1 MSLVQFQFE
10 SQYLGI
16 NTNINVILPDKPRD
30 QEPAQF
36 YGSGKKYR
44 VLWLLH
50 GTFGDYSDWLR
61 KSNIELY
68 ACERDLIVVMPSGMN
83 ANYENWPNFT
93 LGYMMYNYLFDELMP
108 LIYNWF
114 PASGDPKD
122 NFIAGLSMGGR
133 GTLRYFL
140 SHPEKFAGAATMS
153 FVPVDYDLSENAEKL
168 DRIAAADRKML
179 ESHACTS
186 EGELNNW
193 SRDLRQRND
202 MDAWGGKEAFLASKA
217 NLWPQ
222 FEAFAKM
229 ENPPKLFVCCGEDDP
244 LFYTNGN
251 YEKFLAYLDKLGI
264 AYGHSEGPGAHEWRV
279 WERDIQLVLDYFGIA
294 DEKAGNAF

>member
-1 MSLVQFQFE
+1 MALVQFQFE
-10 SQYLGI
+10 SQYLGV

-30 QEPAQF
+30 QEPAVF

-93 LGYMMYNYLFDELMP
+93 LGYMAYNYLFDELMP

-114 PASGDPKD
+114 PASDDPKD

-140 SHPEKFAGAATMS
+140 SHPEKFAGAAAMS
-153 FVPVDYDLSENAEKL
+153 FVPVDYTLPENASYLERVSAT
-168 DRIAAADRKML
+168 DRAVL

-193 SRDLRQRND
+193 SRELRQRND
-202 MDAWGGKEAFLASKA
+202 MDVWGGKESFLASAA

-222 FEAFAKM
+222 FEAFARM
-229 ENPPKLFVCCGEDDP
+229 ENPPKLFICCGEDDP
-244 LFYTNGN
+244 LFFTNGS

-264 AYGHSEGPGAHEWRV
+264 DYGHSEGPGAHEWRV